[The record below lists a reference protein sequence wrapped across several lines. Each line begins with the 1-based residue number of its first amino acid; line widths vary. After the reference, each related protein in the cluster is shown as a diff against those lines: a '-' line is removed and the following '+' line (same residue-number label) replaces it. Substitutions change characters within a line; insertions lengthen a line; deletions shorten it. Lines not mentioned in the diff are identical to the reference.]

1 MWNKTALKDLENYQ
15 EAILIDLKEGKH
27 MTFEELLLKLK
38 VTENDYHLAVTSS
51 LNALIEKKTK

>member
-15 EAILIDLKEGKH
+15 EAILIDLKEGEH

-38 VTENDYHLAVTSS
+38 VTENDYHLAVTSF
-51 LNALIEKKTK
+51 LNAPIEKKTK

>member
-15 EAILIDLKEGKH
+15 EAILIDLKEGEH

-38 VTENDYHLAVTSS
+38 VTENDHHLAVTSS